1 MNYPVIIRAESA
13 QLTALPLTANRMQDL
28 DTVFQARGCSVARN
42 CYCIYYRVTS
52 REYPPW
58 SDADRANHNREA
70 MVNLARGD
78 TPPGLI
84 GYRDGKPVG
93 WVSLGP
99 RSNFKRLETSPTMR
113 RVDDEPVWSIVC
125 FVVPSQ
131 FRKQGVAHEL
141 LEAAIEYAERQGAR
155 LLEGYPVDRVVAGA
169 PSAPWFGSL
178 TMFSAAGFK
187 EVARNRPSRPIV
199 RLVLPRT
206 KTTTDQKVR
215 G

>member
-1 MNYPVIIRAESA
+1 MS
-13 QLTALPLTANRMQDL
+13 LTALPLTVDRMPDL
-28 DTVFQARGCSVARN
+28 DSLFHARGCSVARN

-58 SDADRANHNREA
+58 SDASRSSHNREA
-70 MVNLARGD
+70 MVNLARSNA
-78 TPPGLI
+78 PPGLI

-99 RSNFKRLETSPTMR
+99 RTHFKRLETSPTMR
-113 RVDDEPVWSIVC
+113 RLDDKPVWSIIC

-155 LLEGYPVDRVVAGA
+155 LLEAYPVDRGVAGA

-206 KTTTDQKVR
+206 KATSIQKLNR
-215 G
+215 